1 MADKKYD
8 IFISYR
14 NADGAQYARILQLEL
29 EEKYHYKVFLDYDEL
44 KDGVYGKD
52 IVDAIQ
58 SATIFIMVLTP
69 EYLTRTVED
78 DSWITKEIR
87 MAIENKKHFIPVNPD
102 RKFNGIPKDTP
113 EDIAAVVND
122 NQHSNIDFGQALRAT
137 VDMMVKN
144 RIVPHIRSKRII
156 AAIVICILG
165 IAGGLFFSHQHFV
178 MAQTKTLKAECEAFV
193 KDKGIDEI
201 CHQYISWD
209 PNINLKQLQSV
220 SSILHKMEKVEGG
233 TFMQG
238 AAPNEDGTYSDLVCT
253 ELETPQFEQSVQ
265 PFFIG
270 KYEVS
275 VAEWCGIMGQKAD
288 KENALMPMTN
298 VTFEECVSF
307 AKKLVD
313 LTGLDFRLPTEAEW
327 EYAARGGSNPDGTVF
342 AGSDIPEDV
351 AWFGK
356 RAKGKPH
363 ICDAA
368 NIQLTCNGLDLYDM
382 SGNVSE
388 WCFTSFRP
396 YGTNVVIPNP
406 EAMVI
411 RGGYFDSEPYEL
423 TVYHRDPMAPTEKS
437 EYVGLRLV
445 ISDSQIENP

>member
-1 MADKKYD
+1 MAEKKYD

-29 EEKYHYKVFLDYDEL
+29 EKYHYKVFLDYDEL
-44 KDGVYGKD
+44 KDGVFGED
-52 IVDAIQ
+52 ITDAIR
-58 SATIFIMVLTP
+58 SATVFIMVLTP
-69 EYLTRTVED
+69 EYLTRTMED
-78 DSWITKEIR
+78 NSWITKEIR
-87 MAIENKKHFIPVNPD
+87 LAIESKKHFIPVNPD

-122 NQHSNIDFGQALRAT
+122 NQHSSIDFGQALGAT

-156 AAIVICILG
+156 AAIVICLLG
-165 IAGGLFFSHQHFV
+165 IAGGLFFSHQHA
-178 MAQTKTLKAECEAFV
+178 MMSKTKTLKIACEAIA
-193 KDKGIDEI
+193 KEKGIDEI
-201 CHQYISWD
+201 CHQYINWD
-209 PNINLKQLQSV
+209 PDINLKQLQAV
-220 SSILHKMEKVEGG
+220 SSILNNMEKVKGG

-238 AAPNEDGTYSDLVCT
+238 AAPNKDGTYSDLVCT
-253 ELETPQFEQSVQ
+253 ELETPQLEQSVLS
-265 PFFIG
+265 FFIG

-313 LTGLDFRLPTEAEW
+313 FTGLDFRLPTEAEW
-327 EYAARGGSNPDGTVF
+327 EYAARGGNNPDGTIF
-342 AGSDIPEDV
+342 AGSGISEDV

-356 RAKGKPH
+356 KANGKPH
-363 ICDAA
+363 ICDAT
-368 NIQLTCNGLDLYDM
+368 NIHLTCNGLDLYDM

-396 YGTNVVIPNP
+396 YDTTVVIPNP

-437 EYVGLRLV
+437 KYVGLRLV